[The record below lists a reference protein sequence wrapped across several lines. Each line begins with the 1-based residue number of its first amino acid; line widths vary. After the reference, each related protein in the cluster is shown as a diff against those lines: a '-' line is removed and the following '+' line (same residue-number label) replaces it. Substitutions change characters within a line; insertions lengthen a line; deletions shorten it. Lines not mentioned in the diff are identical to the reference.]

1 MASKRFM
8 KKLESSKTVTG
19 LYWDKFVEFAT
30 KRRRFKKDNKNKLVV
45 KDITSR
51 IENKEI
57 QLKIEQV
64 NEKSVLEISTKG
76 NDKGEISIIDSD
88 WEDNWLTQES
98 NQPQNDFTSPRTD
111 AIIENDFTS
120 PRLDA
125 IMAMHRKDYSPK
137 PIEVS
142 APILGFVPRKMRK
155 MNNLELKKDVKSRP
169 GFYKDPL
176 EGFTHKLQQSAR
188 LSAEFEGI
196 DWSPKL
202 NNKFKKIWNNLLND
216 KGDLRFS
223 CEPIE
228 IVDKKQR
235 LLAWNLEWNGPGQSP
250 MSETHDGTRIKAFPA
265 IAVLLLDNTIELL
278 DGRCEHF
285 MEIEELTTVKTE
297 DLLEVHPF
305 ILHAVNSNMP
315 HSGKESI
322 HVPISPV
329 LDIMRVALNVDMCHN
344 MIEVHGQ

>member
-1 MASKRFM
+1 M
-8 KKLESSKTVTG
+8 KKLESSKTTGG
-19 LYWDKFVEFAT
+19 LYWNKFWEFIAI
-30 KRRRFKKDNKNKLVV
+30 RNRFKKEKKNILVV
-45 KDITSR
+45 NDTTSR
-51 IENKEI
+51 IEDK
-57 QLKIEQV
+57 QFQHKIEQV

-88 WEDNWLTQES
+88 REDNWLTQES
-98 NQPQNDFTSPRTD
+98 IQPQ
-111 AIIENDFTS
+111 NDFTS

-137 PIEVS
+137 PIEVP

-155 MNNLELKKDVKSRP
+155 MTMRGLKKDVKSRP

-176 EGFTHKLQQSAR
+176 EGFMHKLQQSAR

-196 DWSPKL
+196 DWSTKL
-202 NNKFKKIWNNLLND
+202 QSSFDKIWNNLLND
-216 KGDLRFS
+216 EGNLRFS
-223 CEPIE
+223 CKPIE
-228 IVDKKQR
+228 LEDKR

-250 MSETHDGTRIKAFPA
+250 MSETDDGTLIKAFPA

-315 HSGKESI
+315 YSGKESI

-329 LDIMRVALNVDMCHN
+329 LDIMRVALNVDMLHN

>member
-8 KKLESSKTVTG
+8 KKLELSKTTGG
-19 LYWDKFVEFAT
+19 LYWNKFWEFIAI
-30 KRRRFKKDNKNKLVV
+30 RDRFKKEKKNILVV
-45 KDITSR
+45 NDTTSR
-51 IENKEI
+51 IEDK
-57 QLKIEQV
+57 QFQHKIEQV

-76 NDKGEISIIDSD
+76 SDKGEISIIDSD
-88 WEDNWLTQES
+88 REDNWLTQES
-98 NQPQNDFTSPRTD
+98 IQPQ
-111 AIIENDFTS
+111 NDFTS

-137 PIEVS
+137 PIEVP

-155 MNNLELKKDVKSRP
+155 MNNLGLKKDVKSRP

-176 EGFTHKLQQSAR
+176 EGFMHKLQQSAR

-196 DWSPKL
+196 DWSTKL
-202 NNKFKKIWNNLLND
+202 QSSFDKIWNNLLND
-216 KGDLRFS
+216 EGNLRFS
-223 CEPIE
+223 CKPIE
-228 IVDKKQR
+228 LEDKR

-250 MSETHDGTRIKAFPA
+250 MSETDDGTLIKAFPA

-329 LDIMRVALNVDMCHN
+329 LDIMRVALNVDMLHN

>member
-8 KKLESSKTVTG
+8 KKLESSKTTGG
-19 LYWDKFVEFAT
+19 LYWNKFWEFIAI
-30 KRRRFKKDNKNKLVV
+30 RNRFKKEKKNILVV
-45 KDITSR
+45 NDTTSR
-51 IENKEI
+51 IEDK
-57 QLKIEQV
+57 QFQHKIEQV

-88 WEDNWLTQES
+88 REDNWLTQES
-98 NQPQNDFTSPRTD
+98 IQPQ
-111 AIIENDFTS
+111 NDFTS

-137 PIEVS
+137 PIEVP

-155 MNNLELKKDVKSRP
+155 MTMRGLKKDVKSRP

-176 EGFTHKLQQSAR
+176 EGFMHKLQQSAR

-196 DWSPKL
+196 DWSTKL
-202 NNKFKKIWNNLLND
+202 QSSFDKIWNNLLND
-216 KGDLRFS
+216 EGNLRFS
-223 CEPIE
+223 CKPIE
-228 IVDKKQR
+228 LEDKR

-250 MSETHDGTRIKAFPA
+250 MSETDDGTLIKAFPA

-315 HSGKESI
+315 YSGKESI

-329 LDIMRVALNVDMCHN
+329 LDIMRVALNVDMLHN

>member
-8 KKLESSKTVTG
+8 KKLESSKTTGG
-19 LYWDKFVEFAT
+19 LYYDKFVEFAT
-30 KRRRFKKDNKNKLVV
+30 KRRRFKKDKKNKLDVN
-45 KDITSR
+45 DTTSR
-51 IENKEI
+51 IEDK
-57 QLKIEQV
+57 QFQHKIEQV

-88 WEDNWLTQES
+88 REDNWLTQES
-98 NQPQNDFTSPRTD
+98 IQPQ
-111 AIIENDFTS
+111 NDFTS

-137 PIEVS
+137 PIEVP

-155 MNNLELKKDVKSRP
+155 MTMRGLKKDVKSRP

-176 EGFTHKLQQSAR
+176 EGFMHKLQQSAR

-196 DWSPKL
+196 DWSTKL
-202 NNKFKKIWNNLLND
+202 QSSFDKIWNNLLND
-216 KGDLRFS
+216 EGNLRFS
-223 CEPIE
+223 CKPIE
-228 IVDKKQR
+228 LEDKR

-250 MSETHDGTRIKAFPA
+250 MSETDDGTLIKAFPA

-285 MEIEELTTVKTE
+285 MEIEELTTVKTQ

-315 HSGKESI
+315 YSGKESI

-329 LDIMRVALNVDMCHN
+329 LDIMRVALNVDMLHN